1 MIPTSLHVLA
11 ILALVLS
18 ASADAQQA
26 NGVRRQYA
34 GDDLPIELKFVS
46 FLDFAAP
53 DDRPDDH
60 VALEHVADA
69 VGIRYV
75 VNGRIDDER
84 LQRIRVVSIYL
95 QGVRAEIREER
106 RQLEAEILC
115 SGNRDQTAEQIAG
128 SVNGVDDVKEGIAR
142 KYFHKTLRYLER
154 HERESFEHYLDD
166 YDTGVHTVIDAR
178 TGLDERYGD
187 LPREERD
194 QAVRAAL
201 SEYCTRL
208 ATSGHVTQ

>member
-115 SGNRDQTAEQIAG
+115 SGNRDFLAELAEHLDFRLVTGDVAG
-128 SVNGVDDVKEGIAR
+128 ALQLAAR
-142 KYFHKTLRYLER
+142 HIGWAARTRSPW
-154 HERESFEHYLDD
+154 RESAPSQDQMK
-166 YDTGVHTVIDAR
+166 G
-178 TGLDERYGD
+178 ERQGRS
-187 LPREERD
+187 L
-194 QAVRAAL
+194 AA
-201 SEYCTRL
+201 
-208 ATSGHVTQ
+208 G